1 MTDDDQDASRL
12 RLKLRQTE
20 EERSR
25 HLERLLSERGPLIR
39 GSYVEQPG
47 RCGNPSCKCARG
59 EFHSAAALYGRVEG
73 RATCIYVPVADR
85 QRVKMLNQ
93 RDREFRKARA
103 TLAKLGRKT
112 VELAMQLQEALTE
125 SYPRSESPKRP
136 GSGRSRKEPSS

>member
-1 MTDDDQDASRL
+1 MTDDDQDPSRL

-73 RATCIYVPVADR
+73 RATCIYVPCCERHAG
-85 QRVKMLNQ
+85 KFSHT
-93 RDREFRKARA
+93 RDAEFR
-103 TLAKLGRKT
+103 
-112 VELAMQLQEALTE
+112 
-125 SYPRSESPKRP
+125 
-136 GSGRSRKEPSS
+136 